1 MFGLRSKA
9 LNTVLGWQALATL
22 GIVLIAAAVAGMH
35 GAISAALGGA
45 TSMVAGVAAGLLLQ
59 RRKAKVAGDMI
70 VVAISVEAVR
80 IALMLAAL
88 WLIFAI
94 YDKVVSG
101 SLIAAFIVTVLIFS
115 MAFFVRENTQQS
127 S

>member
-9 LNTVLGWQALATL
+9 LNTVLRWQALATL

-70 VVAISVEAVR
+70 VVAISAEAVR

-115 MAFFVRENTQQS
+115 MAFFVRENKQQS